1 MAPFRPLTLE
11 VERKFSRLAVQPLTF
26 TGGNPPFRSLR
37 YLGLCSIHDT
47 YYDLNGLLSSK
58 GIWIRK
64 RNGDW
69 EAKIKDGGNFQD
81 SRFMEMRNPEEI
93 SHHLKFSTGISQTEL
108 TNFGL
113 RELASFTTF
122 RQSWVADDEFTI
134 VQDTMD
140 FDNHMVGEVELQC
153 TLPRSPS
160 SIRTTEEER
169 ALRLEEMDSRIRRF
183 MTRYAWAFH
192 VGQPKGKLAAFLERL
207 SN

>member
-1 MAPFRPLTLE
+1 MAPFRLLTLE
-11 VERKFSRLAVQPLTF
+11 VERKFSRLAVQPLTLA
-26 TGGNPPFRSLR
+26 GGHPPFRSLR
-37 YLGLCSIHDT
+37 YLGLRSMHDI
-47 YYDLNGLLSSK
+47 YYDLDGLLSSK
-58 GIWIRK
+58 GIWVRK
-64 RNGDW
+64 RDGDW
-69 EAKIKDGGNFQD
+69 EAKIKDGGNFQN

-93 SHHLKFSTGISQTEL
+93 SRHLKLSTGISQTEL

-122 RQSWVADDEFTI
+122 RQSWVADDDFTI

-160 SIRTTEEER
+160 SIHTTEEER
-169 ALRLEEMDSRIRRF
+169 ALRLEEMDSRIRGF